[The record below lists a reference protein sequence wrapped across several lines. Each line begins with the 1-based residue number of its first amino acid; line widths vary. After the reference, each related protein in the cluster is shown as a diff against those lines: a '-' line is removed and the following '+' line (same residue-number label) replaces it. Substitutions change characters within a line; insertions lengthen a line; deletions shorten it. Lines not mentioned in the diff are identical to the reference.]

1 MLGPGERGGEGSERG
16 CRYITTGLH
25 CKTKE
30 NKSHFDH
37 MKAIVFKEESH
48 VDVCV
53 ERVCTHDSLSRYLFA
68 LLYVALCLVQLVM
81 RTCQPEAVLMTE

>member
-1 MLGPGERGGEGSERG
+1 MSVNTHVTHIGACAWARREGRGGGSERG

-53 ERVCTHDSLSRYLFA
+53 ERVCTHDI
-68 LLYVALCLVQLVM
+68 
-81 RTCQPEAVLMTE
+81 AVV